1 MLLIVYKT
9 LVVLLIVYKTLA
21 VLLIVYKTQAVL
33 LIVKSGKGMVALG
46 GKKTIMLKG
55 KRSTAI
61 WEVYIW

>member
-1 MLLIVYKT
+1 MSFFFLQITAFPEVT
-9 LVVLLIVYKTLA
+9 VLLIVYKTLA

-61 WEVYIW
+61 